1 MNYGLVTNTK
11 ELCIIPKLRPTA
23 NNVAIQVKS
32 SGSSPTLQSKSVTSG
47 SSAQTV
53 YPDSGY
59 DGLYSVQIY
68 PSILQ
73 N

>member
-1 MNYGLVTNTK
+1 M
-11 ELCIIPKLRPTA
+11 
-23 NNVAIQVKS
+23 AIQVKS
-32 SGSSPTLQSKSVTSG
+32 SGSSPTLQSKSVTAG

-53 YPDSGY
+53 FPDSGY
-59 DGLYSVQIY
+59 DGLDSVQIY

>member
-1 MNYGLVTNTK
+1 MSRL
-11 ELCIIPKLRPTA
+11 IA

-59 DGLYSVQIY
+59 DSLYSVQIY